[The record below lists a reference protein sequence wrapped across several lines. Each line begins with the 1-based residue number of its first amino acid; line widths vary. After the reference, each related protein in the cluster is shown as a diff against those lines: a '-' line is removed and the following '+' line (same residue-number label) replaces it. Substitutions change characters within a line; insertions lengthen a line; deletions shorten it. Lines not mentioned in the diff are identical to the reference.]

1 MRESERFLNSWVF
14 EGISNPWI
22 WTPQIQDGFGPNPN
36 SILLSYPNKGFGF
49 GLSQIQIQIQIQV
62 IQTDHKITLS
72 LIIKKIHFKNIVLY
86 IEI

>member
-49 GLSQIQIQIQIQV
+49 GPSQIQIQIQIQIQV
-62 IQTDHKITLS
+62 IQTDHKTFCKGAYRPRKL
-72 LIIKKIHFKNIVLY
+72 
-86 IEI
+86 